1 MTDLKPRQTSAPDE
15 GPDVKHMKWWG
26 WGVDGVAFH
35 HEDKPAFAPFVKKM
49 VGVDLTPIEITAVR
63 PSTTSTI
70 PASRITADVS
80 SALSLIVGEGHVV
93 TDDMERVV
101 HTYGKSIR
109 DLIRD
114 PQRRLPARPRRR
126 RLPGQR
132 GRGRQIVD
140 AVVEHDAVLIPFGGG
155 SNIVG
160 SSSPCPTEERIV
172 VSLDMGRLDRVL
184 DIDDDSTPRAHPG
197 RRARARPSRSS

>member
-1 MTDLKPRQTSAPDE
+1 
-15 GPDVKHMKWWG
+15 MKWWG

-49 VGVDLTPIEITAVR
+49 VGVDLGSDRGHRR
-63 PSTTSTI
+63 PAFDDLDI
-70 PASRITADVS
+70 PASRLAPRS
-80 SALSLIVGEGHVV
+80 PRRSRSIVGEGNVV

-109 DLIRD
+109 DLIRIRSSVFPRVPD
-114 PQRRLPARPRRR
+114 AVVYPATESEVAK
-126 RLPGQR
+126 
-132 GRGRQIVD
+132 IVD
-140 AVVEHDAVLIPFGGG
+140 AAVEHDAVLIPFGGG

-160 SSSPCPTEERIV
+160 WLEPMPDEERTV

-184 DIDDDSTPRAHPG
+184 DIDDDSASRGSRPA
-197 RRARARPSRSS
+197 RRARTSRSS